1 MQQALETG
9 EKLSVRQH
17 SMIRLAMAHV
27 TWAAHQV
34 ATFAYSAAGTTGLR
48 AGTLQ
53 RLFRDMHAGTQH
65 MIVSPPVFRAIGR
78 ELAGLAP
85 DQSWRFVELVQGA

>member
-1 MQQALETG
+1 VQHTLQAG
-9 EKLSVRQH
+9 EKPSVRQH
-17 SMIRLAMAHV
+17 SMMRLAMTHV
-27 TWAAHQV
+27 TWASHQA

-85 DQSWRFVELVQGA
+85 DKHWRFVELV